1 VLRIEGCS
9 LVYPNGVCALDG
21 INLSFELGR
30 FIVLLGPSGAGK
42 SSLLRCLNGLT
53 RPSRGAVIGSD
64 NQSIFASRAALRR
77 HRRQTA
83 MIFQQHH
90 LIARHTALKNV
101 LLGRLGFHSSLRSLL
116 PPGRTE
122 RRLALEALDRV
133 ELLDRALS
141 RADEL
146 SGGQQQRVGIA
157 RALIQAPNTILAD
170 EPVASL
176 DPATA
181 SRVLELI
188 HRICRQ
194 DGITAVVSLHQY
206 ELARRFADRVIGLS
220 NGRVIFDGSIAELD
234 RSGLQRIY
242 TTGLP
247 DLLSPTSKTIPPQV
261 EEEHRYETTPS
272 SVSSGGSNVRLNRRR
287 RSGAG

>member
-21 INLSFELGR
+21 ISLGFELGR
-30 FIVLLGPSGAGK
+30 FIVLLGASGAGK

-53 RPSRGAVIGSD
+53 RPSRGAVIGGD
-64 NQSIFASRAALRR
+64 NQSIFASRATLRR

-101 LLGRLGFHSSLRSLL
+101 LLGRLGFHTSLRSLL
-116 PPGRTE
+116 PPGRAE

-157 RALIQAPNTILAD
+157 RALIQAPSTILAD

-194 DGITAVVSLHQY
+194 DGITAIVSLHQY
-206 ELARRFADRVIGLS
+206 ELARRFADRVVGLS
-220 NGRVIFDGSIAELD
+220 NGCVVFDGSIGELD
-234 RSGLQRIY
+234 RSALQRIY
-242 TTGLP
+242 TTALP
-247 DLLSPTSKTIPPQV
+247 DLLSPTSKAIPPQV
-261 EEEHRYETTPS
+261 EKEHRHETTPS
-272 SVSSGGSNVRLNRRR
+272 SVSSGRSNVRHHRHR